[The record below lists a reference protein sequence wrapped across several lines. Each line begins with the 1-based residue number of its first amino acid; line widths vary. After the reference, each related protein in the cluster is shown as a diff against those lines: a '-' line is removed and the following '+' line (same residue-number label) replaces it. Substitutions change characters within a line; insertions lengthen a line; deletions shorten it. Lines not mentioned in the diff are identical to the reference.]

1 MRLIKHKRYLNY
13 FAIAAAYG
21 YVGFKLFENREI
33 DISSFS
39 FGNSLFLVLAILL
52 TIFNWLVEA
61 HKWRVALRG
70 IFNPLLSDAI
80 KVVLYGA
87 GIGLFTPNRMGD
99 PVGRV
104 AMLNPEFRARGA
116 AMAIVC
122 SMSQQLATILFGLI
136 GLVAWYGTDIYSE
149 ISIKSFTMGMLVIA
163 SLALTLFVI
172 FRFKRIAT
180 WVQSKKLFSSL
191 LKNESQII
199 EIDRIQTLKIILLS
213 IFRYTIFSSQ
223 LVLLLIFFGFTGNA
237 SELYPAI
244 FISYLFASVIP
255 SISVAE
261 LGFRVGFGL
270 HFIGAIWP
278 NAMGIATASI
288 VLWIINVGLPGLIG
302 VWMPFGKSED
312 KG

>member
-1 MRLIKHKRYLNY
+1 MIKHKRYIY
-13 FAIAAAYG
+13 FVAIAAAYG
-21 YVGFKLFENREI
+21 YVGFKLFENRDI
-33 DISSFS
+33 DISIFS
-39 FGNSLFLVLAILL
+39 FGNSYFLALAILL
-52 TIFNWLVEA
+52 TSLNWLVETQ
-61 HKWRVALRG
+61 KWRIVIRRIYQPSFSEAL
-70 IFNPLLSDAI
+70 

-104 AMLNPEFRARGA
+104 AMLNPEFRTRGA

-136 GLVAWYGTDIYSE
+136 GLVAWYGIDFYSE
-149 ISIKSFTMGMLVIA
+149 ISIKSITMGMLVLA

-191 LKNESQII
+191 LKNESLII
-199 EIDRIQTLKIILLS
+199 KIDRLQILKIVLLS

-244 FISYLFASVIP
+244 FISYLLASVIP

-312 KG
+312 KR